1 MSGVDHKPDVTVLR
15 QMMATGG
22 SGAEAWR
29 PANARSDAELWRLIA
44 LDDHQAFTELFER
57 HAKAIWNYAY
67 RLTASWTAAED
78 LLADAFLVAWRRRG
92 EVRLVR
98 DSALPWLYTVANNI
112 CRDERRRKRR
122 FLRLLPQLAAEDT
135 EPDHAEAIAEDSANR
150 SRLAEVVE
158 ALGQLPKGERDAV
171 RVCLLGGVSTSDA
184 AALFGI
190 SEVSVRSR
198 LSRARRHLHTIL
210 EEHRP

>member
-1 MSGVDHKPDVTVLR
+1 
-15 QMMATGG
+15 MMATGG
-22 SGAEAWR
+22 PAARQWR
-29 PANARSDAELWRLIA
+29 PENARSDAELWRLIA
-44 LDDHQAFTELFER
+44 FDDHQAFTELFER
-57 HAKAIWNYAY
+57 HATAIWNYAY
-67 RLTASWTAAED
+67 RLTASWTTAED
-78 LLADAFLVAWRRRG
+78 LLAEAFLVAWRRRG

-122 FLRLLPQLAAEDT
+122 FLRLAPQLATEDT
-135 EPDHAEAIAEDSANR
+135 EPDHADAIAQDSANR
-150 SRLAEVVE
+150 ARLAEVV
-158 ALGQLPKGERDAV
+158 AAIGQLPKSERDAV

-198 LSRARRHLHTIL
+198 LSRARSRLHTIVPG
-210 EEHRP
+210 EDR